1 MSGCIEA
8 TPPGCGSRKGPIPAV
23 AIKET
28 CQDDVAVN
36 GHLTNGCNE
45 AAVGLDSLR
54 LSEGDYAQN
63 GPASGDSKSA
73 KSSRT
78 KDRCCGGGNS
88 GPPSSEHSSRKR
100 QTETT
105 TTRSCDQ
112 TTSPPE
118 PSSSSPSPSGVEAA
132 AAAAGGVTY
141 HIYENELNM
150 PDIMRLIQK
159 DLSEPYSIY
168 TYRYFIHN
176 WPNLCFMARV
186 DNECVGAIVCKLDYH
201 KKVVKR
207 GYIAMLAVDSKFRKR
222 AIGSTLVQKAI
233 EAMNAQEA
241 DEVVLETEITNRPAL
256 RLYENLGFVRDKRLF
271 RYYLNGVDALR
282 LKLWLR

>member
-8 TPPGCGSRKGPIPAV
+8 APPGCGSRKGPIPAV

-28 CQDDVAVN
+28 CHDNDVAIN
-36 GHLTNGCNE
+36 GHLTNGCDE

-54 LSEGDYAQN
+54 LSEDRGDCGQN
-63 GPASGDSKSA
+63 GPASGGDSKSA
-73 KSSRT
+73 QSSRT
-78 KDRCCGGGNS
+78 KDRCCGGGSSNS
-88 GPPSSEHSSRKR
+88 GPSSEHSSRKR

-118 PSSSSPSPSGVEAA
+118 PSSSPSSAAAEAAA

-176 WPNLCFMARV
+176 WPNLCFMVRFCSKE
-186 DNECVGAIVCKLDYH
+186 DF
-201 KKVVKR
+201 KKILK
-207 GYIAMLAVDSKFRKR
+207 RKR
-222 AIGSTLVQKAI
+222 PCKKFFLPLS
-233 EAMNAQEA
+233 
-241 DEVVLETEITNRPAL
+241 
-256 RLYENLGFVRDKRLF
+256 
-271 RYYLNGVDALR
+271 
-282 LKLWLR
+282 